1 MTRALTRHT
10 MAKETTNRDRARMLA
25 PIQITAGATMI
36 SFSAVFVKWA
46 HVGPT
51 TAGFYRML
59 FGGVILTAL
68 VLVRKENFFY
78 GTLHFIMVCAC
89 SLFFAFDLTFW
100 HRSIHYIGPGLAT
113 LLANFQIFFLAM
125 FGTFVLKEKPSWKLT
140 GAMALAILGL
150 YLIVGPNWSS
160 LGKLYR
166 TGVILGIVTAV
177 SYAAYILTLR
187 NCQARISRAAFPT
200 MAWVSLLTTL
210 CLGAEVLF
218 EKESFRIPDPQSWG
232 ALVAY
237 GLFSQVLGWVLI
249 SKGLPGLEASRA
261 GLLLLLQPTLAFF
274 WDILFFSRATSLLEA
289 MGALL
294 ALLAIYLGAT
304 ARK

>member
-1 MTRALTRHT
+1 MTKAPSGNK
-10 MAKETTNRDRARMLA
+10 MAEQTTDRDRARRLA
-25 PIQITAGATMI
+25 PIQLTVGATMI

-59 FGGVILTAL
+59 FGGLILTAL
-68 VLVRKENFFY
+68 VFIRKEKLFF

-89 SLFFAFDLTFW
+89 GVLFALDLTFW
-100 HRSIHYIGPGLAT
+100 HRCILYVGPGLAT
-113 LLANFQIFFLAM
+113 LLANFQIFFLAL
-125 FGTFVLKEKPSWKLT
+125 FGIFVLKEKTSWKLIT
-140 GAMALAILGL
+140 AMACAMLGL
-150 YLIVGPNWSS
+150 YLIVGPGWSS

-166 TGVILGIVTAV
+166 TGVILGIVSAV
-177 SYAAYILTLR
+177 CYAAYILTLR
-187 NCQARISRAAFPT
+187 NCQARIPGAAFPT
-200 MAWVSLLTTL
+200 IASVSILTML

-218 EKESFRIPDPQSWG
+218 ENQSFRIPDHQSWG
-232 ALVAY
+232 ALIAY

-249 SKGLPGLEASRA
+249 SKALPAVEASRA

-274 WDILFFSRATSLLEA
+274 WDILFFGRAISLLEA

-294 ALLAIYLGAT
+294 ALTAIYLGAS